1 MEMTRE
7 GGLLFR
13 SFLAFDFSPVYHM
26 HAFWRSSS
34 MPIVRT
40 PVIWVPSILGT
51 NISLHPSVHVFV
63 GKSATQ
69 NFNLVLVTSVS
80 KSAQLH
86 DRRLCFDIPIKIHL
100 FTFKVEGLYPRPIV
114 SEQLIR

>member
-26 HAFWRSSS
+26 HAFWRFMFNSDSEDS
-34 MPIVRT
+34 CDMGPI
-40 PVIWVPSILGT
+40 ILGT

-63 GKSATQ
+63 GKRATQ

-86 DRRLCFDIPIKIHL
+86 DRRLCFDISQHSLVHL
-100 FTFKVEGLYPRPIV
+100 QSGGSFLPKTN
-114 SEQLIR
+114 SQ